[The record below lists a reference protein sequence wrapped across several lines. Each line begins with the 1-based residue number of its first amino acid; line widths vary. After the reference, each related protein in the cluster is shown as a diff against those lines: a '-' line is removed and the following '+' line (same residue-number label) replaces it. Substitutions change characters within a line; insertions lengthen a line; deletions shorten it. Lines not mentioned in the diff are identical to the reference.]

1 MTIDLLTAGGI
12 TAAFSL
18 ILSLL
23 FILIPPLRAK
33 FVSLDADTQ
42 QAVTGIGILAIAVIA
57 VALGCAGVVAFIP
70 CTSASIFDYILR
82 VVVAAIVGDRVSK
95 AAFATA
101 RWWDARAEQCQ
112 VKTLS
117 PIGDGGAG
125 LRLDDGSDNNYVST
139 WLKDLGD
146 GTARIMR
153 EIRTGGGAP
162 ATTNGALLPVVFPYR
177 LAIYYA
183 YSAGTWIPYTY
194 IYGSSLVFTFSSPA
208 AVSWTPARWG
218 AVHNQGGEVG
228 YSSTDWLAYLS

>member
-1 MTIDLLTAGGI
+1 MADDVFDLLMRINALSERLAAMERQESTNRSIEREVGMSVPAG
-12 TAAFSL
+12 
-18 ILSLL
+18 
-23 FILIPPLRAK
+23 
-33 FVSLDADTQ
+33 
-42 QAVTGIGILAIAVIA
+42 
-57 VALGCAGVVAFIP
+57 
-70 CTSASIFDYILR
+70 Y
-82 VVVAAIVGDRVSK
+82 
-95 AAFATA
+95 
-101 RWWDARAEQCQ
+101 
-112 VKTLS
+112 TLS
-117 PIGDGGAG
+117 EHFTASSAPAGLSWAGAPFGTPASNRLTWGGAGTYVVNSDYTMKSFLYSTSNIAQNKIYMVRSAPIGNGGAG